1 VSSVWLAALALVEV
15 SMASRVLLVHPS
27 PLIFSEI
34 FLRLEPLGVECVA
47 AAIEAAGYDVRLI
60 DLQVL
65 STADVRATLK
75 SWRPDAVGFSVNY
88 LANVPEVIDL
98 AREVKA
104 TLPQARVF
112 VGGHSASFVAQE
124 MLAHADGAIDC
135 VIRGEGEGAAPQVL
149 AAFASGASVHGI
161 PGVVTADDLGAP
173 PLLLPNPE
181 KHMPARHLTSK
192 RRKYFIGELDPCA
205 SIEFTRGCPWD
216 CNFCSAWTFYGR
228 SYRKF
233 DAAAA
238 GEDLASIREPNVFIV
253 DDVAFIRPEHGMA
266 IADEV
271 ERRRIQKRYYLETRA
286 DVLVRN
292 REVFERWTR
301 LGLRYMF
308 LGIEAI
314 DEDGLKRFRKRVVT
328 SENDQALQIA
338 RELGLVV
345 AINIIADPEWDEH
358 RFEVVRQW
366 ALEVP
371 EIVNM
376 TISTPYPGTEIWL
389 TDARRFTTRD
399 YRLFDVQ
406 HAVLP
411 TKMPLRKFYGEF
423 VKTQDVLN
431 KKHLGWQAV
440 YDVFG
445 ITMRLLAHG
454 QTNFLKMLW
463 KFNDVYSVDRLM
475 RDHEGSVKY
484 PIGLPTITARP
495 AGARPSVGEMYIHH
509 PTAFAASAA
518 M

>member
-1 VSSVWLAALALVEV
+1 
-15 SMASRVLLVHPS
+15 MASRVLLVHPS

-47 AAIEAAGYDVRLI
+47 SALQAAGYDVRLI

-65 STADVRATLK
+65 TAQDVRSTLT
-75 SWRPDAVGFSVNY
+75 SWQPDAVGFSVNY
-88 LANVPEVIDL
+88 LANVPEVVDL
-98 AREVKA
+98 AKQVKS
-104 TLPQARVF
+104 TLPRARVF

-124 MLAHADGAIDC
+124 MLVHADGAIDC
-135 VIRGEGEGAAPQVL
+135 VIRGEGEVAAVQVL
-149 AAFASGASVHGI
+149 EAFASGSSLQDIA
-161 PGVVTADDLGAP
+161 GVVTADGLGP
-173 PLLLPNPE
+173 PALLVPSPE

-271 ERRRIQKRYYLETRA
+271 ERRGIKKRYYLETRA
-286 DVLVRN
+286 DVLLRN
-292 REVFERWTR
+292 REVFERWTK

-308 LGIEAI
+308 VGVESI
-314 DEDGLKRFRKRVVT
+314 DEDGLKRFRKRVAM
-328 SENDQALQIA
+328 SENDAALQVA
-338 RELGLVV
+338 RELGIVV
-345 AINIIADPEWDEH
+345 AINIIADPDWDEH

-389 TDARRFTTRD
+389 TDLRRFTTRD

-411 TKMPLRKFYGEF
+411 TKLPLRKFYEEF

-445 ITMRLLAHG
+445 ITMRLLAQG

-475 RDHEGSVKY
+475 RDHEGDVRY
-484 PIGLPTITARP
+484 PIGLPAPTRLNP
-495 AGARPSVGEMYIHH
+495 HLRPSAQELYIHH
-509 PTAFAASAA
+509 PAAIAASA
-518 M
+518 

>member
-1 VSSVWLAALALVEV
+1 
-15 SMASRVLLVHPS
+15 MRVLLVHPS

-34 FLRLEPLGVECVA
+34 FLRLEPLGMECVA
-47 AAIEAAGYDVRLI
+47 AALGAAGYEVRLI
-60 DLQVL
+60 DLQASSVEEL
-65 STADVRATLK
+65 RQTLRT
-75 SWRPDAVGFSVNY
+75 WQPDAVGFSVNY

-98 AREVKA
+98 AGEVKRV
-104 TLPQARVF
+104 LPRARVF
-112 VGGHSASFVAQE
+112 AGGHSASFVAAE
-124 MLAHADGAIDC
+124 MLEHADGAIDC
-135 VIRGEGEGAAPQVL
+135 IVRGEGERAAVDIL
-149 AAFASGASVHGI
+149 EAFAAGRSPAAVAGT
-161 PGVVTADDLGAP
+161 VTTAGEGPP

-181 KHMPARHLTSK
+181 KHMPARHLLS
-192 RRKYFIGELDPCA
+192 RRKKYFIGELDPCA

-233 DAAAA
+233 DATSA
-238 GEDLASIREPNVFIV
+238 GEDLASVREPNVFIV

-271 ERRRIQKRYYLETRA
+271 ERRGIRKRYYLETRA
-286 DVLVRN
+286 DVLLRN

-314 DEDGLKRFRKRVVT
+314 DEDGLERFRKRVT
-328 SENDQALQIA
+328 MTENERALEVA
-338 RELGLVV
+338 RQLGLVV
-345 AINIIADPEWDEH
+345 AINIIADPSWDEE
-358 RFEVVRQW
+358 RFALVRRW

-376 TISTPYPGTEIWL
+376 TVSTPYPGTEIWH

-411 TKMPLRKFYGEF
+411 TRLPLERFYGEF
-423 VKTQDVLN
+423 VKTQDILN
-431 KKHLGWQAV
+431 RKHLGWRAV
-440 YDVFG
+440 YDIFG
-445 ITMRLLAHG
+445 ITARLVARG

-463 KFNDVYSVDRLM
+463 KFSSVYSVERLVADHRRRVRYQM
-475 RDHEGSVKY
+475 RPPAHVDAHR
-484 PIGLPTITARP
+484 RP
-495 AGARPSVGEMYIHH
+495 RPEQLYVHH
-509 PTAFAASAA
+509 PSAVAADA
-518 M
+518 

>member
-1 VSSVWLAALALVEV
+1 MAA
-15 SMASRVLLVHPS
+15 RVLLVHPS

-47 AAIEAAGYDVRLI
+47 SALEAAGYDVRLI

-65 STADVRATLK
+65 TAQDLRNTLK
-75 SWRPDAVGFSVNY
+75 SWQPDAVGFSVNY
-88 LANVPEVIDL
+88 LANVPEVVDL
-98 AREVKA
+98 AKEVKA
-104 TLPQARVF
+104 VLPRARVF
-112 VGGHSASFVAQE
+112 VGGHSASFVAEE

-135 VIRGEGEGAAPQVL
+135 IIRGEGEGATTQVL
-149 AAFASGASVHGI
+149 EAFAAGSSLRTIA
-161 PGVVTADDLGAP
+161 GVVTADGLGPP
-173 PLLLPNPE
+173 PLLLPTPE
-181 KHMPARHLTSK
+181 KHMPARHLTAK

-266 IADEV
+266 IADEI
-271 ERRRIQKRYYLETRA
+271 ERRGIHKRYYLETRA
-286 DVLVRN
+286 DVLLRN

-308 LGIEAI
+308 VGVEAI
-314 DEDGLKRFRKRVVT
+314 DEEGLKRFRKRVVM
-328 SENDQALQIA
+328 SDNDAALQIA

-345 AINIIADPEWDEH
+345 AINIIADPEWDER

-411 TKMPLRKFYGEF
+411 TKLPLRKFYEEF

-431 KKHLGWQAV
+431 RKHMGWQAV

-445 ITMRLLAHG
+445 ITMRLLAKG

-463 KFNDVYSVDRLM
+463 KFNQVYSVDRLV
-475 RDHEGSVKY
+475 RDHEGIVRY
-484 PIGLPTITARP
+484 PIGLPAPSRRP
-495 AGARPSVGEMYIHH
+495 AGVRPPAAELYVHH
-509 PTAFAASAA
+509 PTAIAASA
-518 M
+518 

>member
-1 VSSVWLAALALVEV
+1 
-15 SMASRVLLVHPS
+15 MASRVLLVHPS

-47 AAIEAAGYDVRLI
+47 SALEAAGYEVRLI

-65 STADVRATLK
+65 TPADVRATLK

-98 AREVKA
+98 SKEIKTV
-104 TLPQARVF
+104 LPQARVF
-112 VGGHSASFVAQE
+112 VGGHSASFVALE

-135 VIRGEGEGAAPQVL
+135 VIRGEGEGATPKVL
-149 AAFASGASVHGI
+149 EAFASGASVQGI
-161 PGVVTADDLGAP
+161 PGVVTAGDAGAP
-173 PLLLPNPE
+173 PRLLPNRE

-271 ERRRIQKRYYLETRA
+271 ERRGIKKHYYLETRA
-286 DVLVRN
+286 DVLLRN

-301 LGLRYMF
+301 LGLTYMF

-314 DEDGLKRFRKRVVT
+314 DEEGLKRHRKRVRLG
-328 SENDQALQIA
+328 ENERALEVA
-338 RELGLVV
+338 RELGMVV
-345 AINIIADPEWDEH
+345 AINIIADPDWDER
-358 RFEVVRQW
+358 RFELVRQW
-366 ALEVP
+366 ATEVP

-376 TISTPYPGTEIWL
+376 TINTPYPGTETWL

-411 TKMPLRKFYGEF
+411 TKMPLRKFYSEF

-445 ITMRLLAHG
+445 ITMRLLARG

-475 RDHEGSVKY
+475 RDHEGVVKY
-484 PIGLPTITARP
+484 PIGLPAVAHRQ
-495 AGARPSVGEMYIHH
+495 AGVRPSADELYIHH
-509 PTAFAASAA
+509 PTAIAATA
-518 M
+518 

>member
-1 VSSVWLAALALVEV
+1 
-15 SMASRVLLVHPS
+15 MASRVLLIHPS

-65 STADVRATLK
+65 SRQDVRDTLT
-75 SWRPDAVGFSVNY
+75 SWQPDAVGFSVNY
-88 LANVPEVIDL
+88 LANVPEVIDC

-104 TLPQARVF
+104 TLPRARVF
-112 VGGHSASFVAQE
+112 VGGHSASFVAHE

-135 VIRGEGEGAAPQVL
+135 VIRGEGEGATPQVL
-149 AAFASGASVHGI
+149 AAFAAGRSVGDI
-161 PGVVTADDLGAP
+161 AGVVTADGDGPP

-266 IADEV
+266 IADEI
-271 ERRRIQKRYYLETRA
+271 ERRGIKKRYYLETRA
-286 DVLVRN
+286 DVLLRN

-308 LGIEAI
+308 VGVEAI
-314 DEDGLKRFRKRVVT
+314 DEEGLKRFRKRVDMD
-328 SENDQALQIA
+328 ENTRALHVA
-338 RELGLVV
+338 RELGIVV

-389 TDARRFTTRD
+389 TDARRFTSRD

-411 TKMPLRKFYGEF
+411 TKLPLRRFYEEF

-445 ITMRLLAHG
+445 ITMRLLARG

-475 RDHEGSVKY
+475 RDHEGQVKY
-484 PIGLPTITARP
+484 PIGLPKVVHLP
-495 AGARPSVGEMYIHH
+495 PGGRPSSDQLYIHH
-509 PTAFAASAA
+509 PTAIAAPA
-518 M
+518 

>member
-1 VSSVWLAALALVEV
+1 MAA
-15 SMASRVLLVHPS
+15 RVLLVHPS

-47 AAIEAAGYDVRLI
+47 SALEAAGYDVRLI

-65 STADVRATLK
+65 TRQDLRATLT
-75 SWRPDAVGFSVNY
+75 SWRPEAVGFSVNY

-98 AREVKA
+98 AREVKS
-104 TLPQARVF
+104 TLPGTPTF
-112 VGGHSASFVAQE
+112 VGGHSASFVAPE
-124 MLAHADGAIDC
+124 MIAHADGAVDC
-135 VIRGEGEGAAPQVL
+135 VIRGEGEGAAVQVL
-149 AAFASGASVHGI
+149 EAFASGASLQNI
-161 PGVVTADDLGAP
+161 PGIVTADGLGPA

-181 KHMPARHLTSK
+181 KHMPARHLISK

-271 ERRRIQKRYYLETRA
+271 ERRGIHKRYYLETRA
-286 DVLVRN
+286 DVLLRN
-292 REVFERWTR
+292 RAVFERWTR

-308 LGIEAI
+308 VGVEAI
-314 DEDGLKRFRKRVVT
+314 DEDGLKRFRKRVVM
-328 SENDQALQIA
+328 SENDAALQVA
-338 RELGLVV
+338 RDLGIVV
-345 AINIIADPEWDEH
+345 AINIIADPDWDEH

-411 TKMPLRKFYGEF
+411 TRMPLRKFYAEF

-445 ITMRLLAHG
+445 ITMRLLAKG

-463 KFNDVYSVDRLM
+463 KFNEVYSVDRLM
-475 RDHEGSVKY
+475 RDHEGVVKY
-484 PIGLPTITARP
+484 PIGLPAPARREP
-495 AGARPSVGEMYIHH
+495 NVRPSAAELYVHH
-509 PTAFAASAA
+509 PTAVAAASA
-518 M
+518 

>member
-1 VSSVWLAALALVEV
+1 
-15 SMASRVLLVHPS
+15 MASRVLLVHPS

-47 AAIEAAGYDVRLI
+47 AALEAAGYEVRLI

-65 STADVRATLK
+65 TVQDVRAALR
-75 SWRPDAVGFSVNY
+75 SWQPDAVGFSVNY

-98 AREVKA
+98 AREVKS
-104 TLPQARVF
+104 TLPRARVF
-112 VGGHSASFVAQE
+112 VGGHSASFVSQE

-135 VIRGEGEGAAPQVL
+135 VIRGEGEGAAVQVL
-149 AAFASGASVHGI
+149 EAFASGESLHRI
-161 PGVVTADDLGAP
+161 PGVVTADGIGST

-233 DAAAA
+233 DATAA

-271 ERRRIQKRYYLETRA
+271 ERRGIQKRYYLETRA

-308 LGIEAI
+308 VGVEAI
-314 DEDGLKRFRKRVVT
+314 DEDGLKRFRKRVVM
-328 SENDQALQIA
+328 SENDEALRIA
-338 RELGLVV
+338 RELGIVV
-345 AINIIADPEWDEH
+345 AINIIADPEWDER

-411 TKMPLRKFYGEF
+411 TKMPLRKFYAEF

-445 ITMRLLAHG
+445 ITMRLLAKG

-475 RDHEGSVKY
+475 RDHEGAVKY
-484 PIGLPTITARP
+484 PIELPAAARLKP
-495 AGARPSVGEMYIHH
+495 GGRPSTAELYVHH
-509 PTAFAASAA
+509 PSAVAASA
-518 M
+518 

>member
-1 VSSVWLAALALVEV
+1 
-15 SMASRVLLVHPS
+15 MASRVLLIHPS
-27 PLIFSEI
+27 PLMFSEI

-47 AAIEAAGYDVRLI
+47 SAVEAAGYDVRLI

-65 STADVRATLK
+65 THQDVRNTLT

-88 LANVPEVIDL
+88 LANVPEVVDL

-104 TLPQARVF
+104 TLPRTHVF

-135 VIRGEGEGAAPQVL
+135 VIRGEGEGATTQVL
-149 AAFASGASVHGI
+149 AAFAAGRSLADV
-161 PGVVTADDLGAP
+161 PGVVTADGDGPP

-271 ERRRIQKRYYLETRA
+271 ERRGIQKRYYLETRA
-286 DVLVRN
+286 DVLLRN

-308 LGIEAI
+308 VGVEAI
-314 DEDGLKRFRKRVVT
+314 DEEGLKRFRKRVLMD
-328 SENDQALQIA
+328 ENARALQVA
-338 RELGLVV
+338 RELGIVV
-345 AINIIADPEWDEH
+345 AINIIADPDWDEK

-376 TISTPYPGTEIWL
+376 TVSTPYPGTEIWL
-389 TDARRFTTRD
+389 TDARRFTSRD

-411 TKMPLRKFYGEF
+411 TKLPLRRFYEEF

-445 ITMRLLAHG
+445 ITMRLLARG

-475 RDHEGSVKY
+475 RDHEGQVKY
-484 PIGLPTITARP
+484 PIGLPKVVRLP
-495 AGARPSVGEMYIHH
+495 PGARPSSDALYVHH
-509 PTAFAASAA
+509 PTAIAASA
-518 M
+518 

>member
-1 VSSVWLAALALVEV
+1 
-15 SMASRVLLVHPS
+15 MASRVLLVHPS

-47 AAIEAAGYDVRLI
+47 SALQAAGYDVRLI

-65 STADVRATLK
+65 TPQDVRSTLT

-98 AREVKA
+98 ARAVKA
-104 TLPQARVF
+104 TLPRAGVF
-112 VGGHSASFVAQE
+112 VGGHSASFVAPE

-135 VIRGEGEGAAPQVL
+135 VIRGEGEMAAVRVL
-149 AAFASGASVHGI
+149 EAFAAGSGLRDIA
-161 PGVVTADDLGAP
+161 GVVTADGLGPP
-173 PLLLPNPE
+173 PLLVPNPE

-271 ERRRIQKRYYLETRA
+271 ERRGIHKRYYLETRA
-286 DVLVRN
+286 DVLLRN

-308 LGIEAI
+308 VGVEAI
-314 DEDGLKRFRKRVVT
+314 DEEGLKRFRKRVVM
-328 SENDQALQIA
+328 SENDAALQVA
-338 RELGLVV
+338 RELGIVV
-345 AINIIADPEWDEH
+345 AINLIADPEWDEH
-358 RFEVVRQW
+358 RFAVVRQW

-389 TDARRFTTRD
+389 TDLRRFTSRD

-411 TKMPLRKFYGEF
+411 TRMPLRKFYEEF

-431 KKHLGWQAV
+431 RKHLGWQAV

-445 ITMRLLAHG
+445 ITMRLLAKG

-463 KFNDVYSVDRLM
+463 KFNDVYSVERLM
-475 RDHEGSVKY
+475 RDHEGNVRY
-484 PIGLPTITARP
+484 PIGLPAPMRRDP
-495 AGARPSVGEMYIHH
+495 HVRPSAHELYIHH
-509 PTAFAASAA
+509 PTAIAASA
-518 M
+518 

>member
-1 VSSVWLAALALVEV
+1 
-15 SMASRVLLVHPS
+15 MASRVLLIHPS

-47 AAIEAAGYDVRLI
+47 SALQAAGYDVRLI

-65 STADVRATLK
+65 TPDDVRTTLK
-75 SWRPDAVGFSVNY
+75 SWRPDAVAFSVNY
-88 LANVPEVIDL
+88 LANVPEVVDL
-98 AREVKA
+98 AKTVKS
-104 TLPQARVF
+104 TLPGALVF
-112 VGGHSASFVAQE
+112 VGGHSASFVAQD

-135 VIRGEGEGAAPQVL
+135 VIRGEGEVASVQVL
-149 AAFASGASVHGI
+149 EAFAAGRSLNDIA
-161 PGVVTADDLGAP
+161 GVVTADGLGPP
-173 PLLLPNPE
+173 PLLVPNPE

-271 ERRRIQKRYYLETRA
+271 ERRGIQKRYYLETRA
-286 DVLVRN
+286 DVLLRN
-292 REVFERWTR
+292 REVFERWVR

-308 LGIEAI
+308 VGVEAI
-314 DEDGLKRFRKRVVT
+314 DEDGLKRFRKRVVM
-328 SENDQALQIA
+328 SENDAALQVA
-338 RELGLVV
+338 RELGIVV
-345 AINIIADPEWDEH
+345 AINIIADPEWDER

-389 TDARRFTTRD
+389 TDLRRFTSRD

-411 TKMPLRKFYGEF
+411 TKMPLRKFYEEF

-445 ITMRLLAHG
+445 ITMRLLAQG

-475 RDHEGSVKY
+475 RDHEGDVRY
-484 PIGLPTITARP
+484 PIGLPAQTRRDP
-495 AGARPSVGEMYIHH
+495 HVRPSAAELYIHH
-509 PTAFAASAA
+509 PTAIAASA
-518 M
+518 